1 MKILLVSFNAKF
13 IHSSLALRLI
23 RDYCNDYKEHMEILE
38 LTINHQMGAILKEI
52 YVKQPDVLGLSCY
65 IWNMDLVEE
74 LVPLIKKVLP
84 DTKIVLGGPEVSYN
98 SESLFDKMP
107 IDVVIENEGEETWY
121 DYASYLIEGVGDLE
135 SIKGI
140 VYRDKEGK
148 VQRNM
153 ARPLM
158 DMAKLP
164 FVYDDLT
171 GLEHKIMYYEASR
184 GCPFNCQYCL
194 SSIEK
199 GVRFMPLERVLSEIQ
214 YFLDNR
220 VKQVKFVDRT
230 FNTHKYYARSIWQYI
245 IEHDNGYT
253 NFHFEIAAELLTDEC
268 LELLKDARPGLIQF
282 EIGVQSSNLE
292 VLTAIDRKMPFEDI
306 REISLKIKKLG
317 NIHQHLDLIAGL
329 PFEDY
334 ASFRQSFND
343 VISLRPEQFQLGFL
357 KLLKGSGLRKKA
369 EEYGII
375 YHQKAPY
382 EVLYT
387 KHISF
392 AELLRLHG
400 IEELVERYYNS
411 ERFSRS
417 LEYLYTLCTSPFD
430 FYEAFND
437 FWEEKGYD
445 KVAHKKEAYYLILV
459 EFADTLA
466 GINSELV
473 RELVKMDWYAHEM
486 IKEVPAQLVTLD
498 QTPYHEHANSL
509 IRDDAFMVEEVGVD
523 STWTSR
529 QRLRKMHIEWFE
541 YDVNGHLQKECIPM
555 AILFDYTVQPARY
568 THLNSLIKA

>member
-23 RDYCNDYKEHMEILE
+23 RDYCTDYKEHMEILE
-38 LTINHQMGAILKEI
+38 LTINHQLGAILKEI
-52 YVKQPDVLGLSCY
+52 YTKKPDILGLSCY

-98 SESLFDKMP
+98 SEPVFDKIPVDM
-107 IDVVIENEGEETWY
+107 IMENEGEETWY
-121 DYASYLIEGVGDLE
+121 DYCAYLIDGKGSLE
-135 SIKGI
+135 TLKGI
-140 VYRDKEGK
+140 VYRTEAGK
-148 VQRNM
+148 VRRNM

-171 GLEHKIMYYEASR
+171 GLEHRIMYYEASR

-214 YFLDNR
+214 YFLDQG

-230 FNTHKYYARSIWQYI
+230 FNTSKHYARAIWHYI

-253 NFHFEIAAELLTDEC
+253 NFHFEIAAELLEDAC
-268 LELLKDARPGLIQF
+268 LEMLKDARPGLIQF
-282 EIGVQSSNLE
+282 EIGVQSSNIK

-306 REISLKIKKLG
+306 QEISLKIKALG

-357 KLLKGSGLRKKA
+357 KLLKGSGLRTRA
-369 EEYGII
+369 EEYGIV
-375 YHQKAPY
+375 YHSKAPY

-387 KHISF
+387 NHISF
-392 AELLRLHG
+392 AELLKLHG

-411 ERFSRS
+411 ERFNRS
-417 LEYLYTLCTSPFD
+417 LEYLYTLLASPFD
-430 FYEAFND
+430 FYEAFNA
-437 FWEEKGYD
+437 FWESNGYD
-445 KVAHKKEAYYLILV
+445 KVAHKKDAYYLLLV
-459 EFADTLA
+459 AFADTLE
-466 GINSELV
+466 GISKTLI

-486 IKEVPAQLVTLD
+486 VKDLPTSLITLNQSAYRED
-498 QTPYHEHANSL
+498 ANSL
-509 IRDDAFMVEEVGVD
+509 VRDDAFMIEKVGVD

-529 QRLRKMHIEWFE
+529 QRLRKMHIEWFTYHVE
-541 YDVNGHLQKECIPM
+541 GDLSEAQTPLAY
-555 AILFDYTVQPARY
+555 LFDYTLQPTRY
-568 THLNSLIKA
+568 TLLNPWLGN